1 MPLLFYGYKYLFK
14 KNNFIVDIL
23 IFYIV
28 IISSQTSF
36 YLLNLVNPVNY
47 FINYISI
54 ITIFIIFAFYL
65 LLTLIPIKNFLFKDP
80 ITDKYGFNGHK

>member
-1 MPLLFYGYKYLFK
+1 MKFVLFLSQA
-14 KNNFIVDIL
+14 IVPIL